1 MAKETPVTA
10 PIVGK
15 VVKVLAKEGDRV
27 NENDEIATIEAMKM
41 EMPIV
46 APASG
51 IVKQIN
57 IQPGQVIQ
65 ADTVIAVIVEE

>member
-1 MAKETPVTA
+1 MGKETSVTV

-15 VVKVLAKEGDRV
+15 VVKVLAAAGDRV

-41 EMPIV
+41 EMPVV
-46 APASG
+46 APVAG
-51 IVKQIN
+51 VVKEVR

-65 ADTVIAVIVEE
+65 SDTVIATIEHE

>member
-1 MAKETPVTA
+1 MGKETPVTA

-15 VVKVLAKEGDRV
+15 VVKVLTKEGDRV
-27 NENDEIATIEAMKM
+27 SENDEIATIEAMKM

-46 APASG
+46 APVSG
-51 IVKQIN
+51 VVKQVN

-65 ADTVIAVIVEE
+65 ADTVIALIEQE

>member
-15 VVKVLAKEGDRV
+15 VVKVMAKEGDRV

-46 APASG
+46 APTSG
-51 IVKQIN
+51 VVKQVN
-57 IQPGQVIQ
+57 VQPGQVIQ

>member
-1 MAKETPVTA
+1 MGKETPVTG

-15 VVKVLAKEGDRV
+15 VVKVLTKEGDRV
-27 NENDEIATIEAMKM
+27 SENDEIATIEAMKM

-46 APASG
+46 APVSG
-51 IVKQIN
+51 IVKQVN

-65 ADTVIAVIVEE
+65 ADTVIALIEQE

>member
-1 MAKETPVTA
+1 MGVPKKVTV

-15 VVKVLAKEGDRV
+15 VVRVLAKPGDRV
-27 NENDEIATIEAMKM
+27 AENDEIATIEAMKM

-46 APASG
+46 APVSG
-51 IVKQIN
+51 VLKEIS

-65 ADTVIAVIVEE
+65 ADTVIAIIEQ